1 MSSEDIDKRL
11 AFKHQGTTG
20 EIFSRNY
27 STSVNNDLLLN
38 KNLLIKD
45 SGRVK
50 IGDVTNNPVE
60 ALEISGALRLTGA
73 SATQMDGTIIYN
85 TIGSTTDFFGRK
97 QGEWVPLTSIN
108 KVKAG
113 GGLVL
118 DDDGFAISNIDPLL
132 IGRGSVDKETFFYLT
147 NVNKDIQ
154 LQFDDI
160 TKQLVFDN
168 TPTEN
173 SNNLVR
179 SGAVFSF
186 LAGKQDKFTPESR
199 LDARALGDGGITNR
213 TLSYLINVES
223 DIQVQINNI
232 TNYDTTPKANS
243 LQGVTSKG
251 IFEALALKAEA
262 FTQDNRLEAIAIGDG
277 TVTNTAFG
285 YLSNVKSDIQQQ
297 IDAIPGASAADNFP
311 TAGSE
316 NFVKSSGIHTRLSEK
331 HPLLTVTNTLDP
343 TLIGD
348 GSVSTTTFG
357 YLANVNKD
365 IQFQLDNVTDN
376 IVYDNTPIQNSQ
388 NPLTSG
394 SLFVELGKKQDTITT
409 SNLLDASLIGDGTI
423 HNQTLGYIRNLKG
436 DIEDR
441 FSEITTIAQDKLL

>member
-1 MSSEDIDKRL
+1 MEPEIGIFSGRFGAGTKNPKTLIHVLGTDSENNSLYVSSENIDKRL

-20 EIFSRNY
+20 EIFSRDY
-27 STSVNNDLLLN
+27 SASANNDLLLN

-50 IGDVTNNPVE
+50 IGDVTNDPVE
-60 ALEISGALRLTGA
+60 ALEITGALRLTGA

-108 KVKAG
+108 KVKDG
-113 GGLVL
+113 GGLEL
-118 DDDGFAISNIDPLL
+118 GSDGFSISNVDPLL

-223 DIQVQINNI
+223 DIQVQINDI
-232 TNYDTTPKANS
+232 RNYDTVPSVNS
-243 LQGVTSKG
+243 LQAVTSRG
-251 IFEALALKAEA
+251 IAEALALKAEA
-262 FTQDNRLEAIAIGDG
+262 YTQDNRLEAIAVGDG
-277 TVTNTAFG
+277 SVTNTAFG
-285 YLSNVKSDIQQQ
+285 YLANVTSDIQK
-297 IDAIPGASAADNFP
+297 
-311 TAGSE
+311 T
-316 NFVKSSGIHTRLSEK
+316 
-331 HPLLTVTNTLDP
+331 
-343 TLIGD
+343 
-348 GSVSTTTFG
+348 
-357 YLANVNKD
+357 
-365 IQFQLDNVTDN
+365 
-376 IVYDNTPIQNSQ
+376 
-388 NPLTSG
+388 
-394 SLFVELGKKQDTITT
+394 
-409 SNLLDASLIGDGTI
+409 
-423 HNQTLGYIRNLKG
+423 
-436 DIEDR
+436 DR
-441 FSEITTIAQDKLL
+441 FYPRS